1 MNSGIRKY
9 KSIIKKKERSRL
21 DVLISTI
28 LIDSNI
34 SNDFFFLLNNVLKGY
49 EDMKKEIKK

>member
-49 EDMKKEIKK
+49 EDMKEEIKK

>member
-1 MNSGIRKY
+1 MSSGIRKY

-49 EDMKKEIKK
+49 EDMKEEIKK

>member
-49 EDMKKEIKK
+49 EDIKEEIKK

>member
-9 KSIIKKKERSRL
+9 KSIIKKNERSRL

-49 EDMKKEIKK
+49 EDMKEEIKK